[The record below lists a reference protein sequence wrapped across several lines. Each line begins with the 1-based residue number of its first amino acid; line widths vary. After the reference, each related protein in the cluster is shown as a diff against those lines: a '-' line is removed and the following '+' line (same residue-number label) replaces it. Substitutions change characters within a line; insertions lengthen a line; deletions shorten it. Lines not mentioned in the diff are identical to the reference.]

1 MQNSKKTQ
9 KQPEVNNRDERFSTE
24 SSEKCKELHIFPQLN
39 TLDNTSNRAQ
49 TPRSERSCSAAWQ
62 SWARCSDGETQC
74 LNSWE
79 KAGRRCHVCFQSDRD
94 EKREAKPQKGDAFP
108 TPNLGKAERYFT
120 SLQQT
125 GSLQQP
131 QPPVDWAENL
141 VKQK

>member
-1 MQNSKKTQ
+1 MQNSKKNQ
-9 KQPEVNNRDERFSTE
+9 KQPEVNNQDERFSTE

-79 KAGRRCHVCFQSDRD
+79 KAGRHCHVCFQSDRD
-94 EKREAKPQKGDAFP
+94 KKKEKQSLKKEMLFPHLILGMLNVILPHYNRQVVSSSHSQQWIGQKI
-108 TPNLGKAERYFT
+108 
-120 SLQQT
+120 
-125 GSLQQP
+125 
-131 QPPVDWAENL
+131 W
-141 VKQK
+141 